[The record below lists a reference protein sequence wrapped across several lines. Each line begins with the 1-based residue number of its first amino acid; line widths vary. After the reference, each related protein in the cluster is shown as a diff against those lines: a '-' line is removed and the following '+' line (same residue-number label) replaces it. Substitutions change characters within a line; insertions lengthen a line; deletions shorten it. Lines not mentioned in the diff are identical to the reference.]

1 MRGIAAVSFVARPF
15 VAYHF
20 APLYPHSPDT
30 SFPSMTTGYFA
41 VVAVPVSFAWRKL
54 GWAAWAIAAEV
65 AFGCV
70 YVGVHYVTDVVAGAA
85 LGAGL
90 GGATWLLLGLAP
102 LARVIAGGDRILAR
116 AHVRKRTAATSPA
129 P

>member
-1 MRGIAAVSFVARPF
+1 VSF
-15 VAYHF
+15 
-20 APLYPHSPDT
+20 T
-30 SFPSMTTGYFA
+30 
-41 VVAVPVSFAWRKL
+41 WRKL

-90 GGATWLLLGLAP
+90 GGAMWLLFGLSP
-102 LARVIAGGDRILAR
+102 LARVVAWADRRLAGAR
-116 AHVRKRTAATSPA
+116 LRRSVPRYP
-129 P
+129 